1 LAAIREILIVDD
13 DPTTAGLLKTV
24 LQLEGYEARTV
35 HSSSD
40 VIPCLEEDPPD
51 LVLMDVRLRGMD
63 GFNVLAQIRKHPGL
77 RSMPVLLMSGIDYR
91 HQARRAGANG
101 FLSKPFSPNDME
113 RQLALIAS
121 QTNDEA
127 STD

>member
-13 DPTTAGLLKTV
+13 DPTTAGLLETV
-24 LQLEGYEARTV
+24 LQLEGYEVRSV
-35 HSSSD
+35 QSSSE
-40 VIPCLEEDPPD
+40 VIPCLEQNPPD

-63 GFNVLAQIRKHPGL
+63 GLDVLAQIRNHPGL
-77 RSMPVLLMSGIDYR
+77 SSMPVLLMSGMDYR

-101 FLSKPFSPNDME
+101 FLSKPFSPDDME
-113 RQLALIAS
+113 RQLAHIAS
-121 QTNDEA
+121 QTSDEA